1 MHSCEPLPTLGAP
14 LGVAPA
20 SGPALLRQ
28 LGRLIVRARSPAARR
43 NAKLRAA
50 HPSTSQV
57 VPQSNVEFPEPQ
69 SAVEEQ
75 LDSHVTALWNEQ
87 IPVCIEVLLAPECA
101 QCRAA
106 LAGGEL
112 AYEARSAPPLLLL
125 ERWTMRASLNKGH
138 EAPGFSTSQWLL
150 NAVRSQLHFS
160 QLAAWRATL
169 QHGPAHAQDPNE
181 RRRKLSRET
190 CNFKKLEANCDEEE
204 PPAEE
209 RKLNVVYSIKIP
221 GESYKMTEFSRTPT
235 DHRFPVTSIG
245 GNMFLKVVLESL
257 PRTDEIPTVKCTCQ
271 PKRRVSKE
279 TPPSAHDDLAG
290 KLGDLSLG
298 PRCTKYPD
306 LAINSNIGPAA
317 RRNSI
322 VSNPASAGY
331 VYTSN
336 SDTDKCNILDD
347 RMLTPCSENGKHKCN
362 CDEESDGNHRSSIS
376 VSPQETKKLDERR
389 LKEIAKYKRR
399 LRKESKLKKLCDSTS
414 SEGEP
419 KTTHTSIPILQAA
432 RFDRFRAIGC
442 YRNQTYLTLPATR
455 IESKS
460 PFIETECIPP
470 SEFRKSN
477 TVSTQTDDV
486 ACQCGAVLQMHCTTC
501 DRTSGGGADRG
512 MVKSQNNCDRDIVRS
527 DGNCDR
533 DILRSDG
540 NCDTEVI
547 RSEGSCDRGMV
558 RSVGSY
564 DLAAADKEN
573 GARRKRED
581 DDKAL
586 KKHKCDNP
594 SSNLTCDI
602 DSLVNGSISDKS
614 GDESIIKRPKL
625 RRFFPVVDRI
635 EKIVAD
641 RTQRE
646 QEAEHREKD
655 IEELNLRDDDTVF
668 SVPKPE
674 AKRQK
679 TYSVNEDYVL
689 YENCDYGS
697 FDRCDAESPKETSDH
712 EGFKFPE
719 PRSEHQVPS
728 PTEVDRFRWRFD
740 SAASMVFHSKTG
752 LPLTSSPAPLR
763 RGNNCFDFDDSI
775 NGVSGIKSALFHPA
789 PAGEG
794 EGVGEGAGRGAGC
807 EAGGSPRTPTPPPR
821 KPDKPRLRLGSS
833 TGLLGSFEESALK
846 GRLEPVATV
855 HGFTA
860 ELGASGAFCPPHRR
874 LPVTVFFYA
883 PGGTNAPYMGHINLG
898 ASGYRVPRAGTVQVS
913 LFNPHGTLVKM
924 FVVLYELTRM
934 PPRARTFLRQR
945 TLYVPAAAPHAPP
958 PDHHKWLRYLIQR
971 ARRSPA
977 RPAARPPQV
986 AALPHTSAVSVPHP
1000 PHTHPTPAPH
1010 PPRRPTTT
1018 SGCATS
1024 YICGECSPPPA
1035 PHQALIET
1043 VVYCPTTIV
1052 NYLSRLLHLYRFMT
1066 SKSGKLYLHTDI
1078 RIIVSRKADLDT
1090 ATAHSALFRPIQSAR
1105 ESEPDQNKADKK
1117 QEAEKTPGGGTR
1129 TPNRVFGGCS
1139 DYGDFK
1145 SDYAEIGYENSPG
1158 VPYELRSFTYAPD
1171 NPKYSPR

>member
-125 ERWTMRASLNKGH
+125 ERWTIRASLNKGH

-235 DHRFPVTSIG
+235 DHQFPVTSIG

-279 TPPSAHDDLAG
+279 TPSSAHDDLAG

-501 DRTSGGGADRG
+501 DRTSGGAADRG
-512 MVKSQNNCDRDIVRS
+512 MDKSQNNCDRDTVRS

-540 NCDTEVI
+540 NCDRDKVRSDGNCDREVI

-794 EGVGEGAGRGAGC
+794 EVVGEGAGRGAGC

-958 PDHHKWLRYLIQR
+958 PDHHKWLRYLI
-971 ARRSPA
+971 
-977 RPAARPPQV
+977 
-986 AALPHTSAVSVPHP
+986 
-1000 PHTHPTPAPH
+1000 
-1010 PPRRPTTT
+1010 
-1018 SGCATS
+1018 
-1024 YICGECSPPPA
+1024 
-1035 PHQALIET
+1035 
-1043 VVYCPTTIV
+1043 
-1052 NYLSRLLHLYRFMT
+1052 HLRFMT

-1117 QEAEKTPGGGTR
+1117 QETEKGPGGGTR